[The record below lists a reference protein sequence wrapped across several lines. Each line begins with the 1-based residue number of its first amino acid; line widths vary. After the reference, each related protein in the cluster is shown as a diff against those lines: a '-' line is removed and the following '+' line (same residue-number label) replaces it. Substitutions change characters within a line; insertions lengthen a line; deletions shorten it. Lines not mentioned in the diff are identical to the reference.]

1 MSTTQQAAP
10 TSAHHVAI
18 PTVTTTEPSDSERTA
33 ASEAQ
38 SAATHH
44 DSAAGTERTSALH
57 GYGSTSKMVTLPS
70 DSTPTDRSDT
80 NDDTTPPSDQPFSRR
95 STRASA
101 GATAAAGEG
110 AFEKLPLKKRLTDLL
125 IAERKIS
132 REPTLKESLWA
143 IITATWLNVLLVF
156 IPVGWALHFAKVN
169 DTIIFIFTFLSIIP
183 LAKMLGTGTEEL
195 ALRVGQTLGG
205 LLNATLGNAV
215 ELIIAIIALVK
226 CEIRVVQSSLLGSIL
241 SNLLLVMGMCFFL
254 GGLRYSEQAFGGAAA
269 QLNSSLLV
277 ISVIAILVPAGY
289 SAAFR
294 DTNSDSFEK
303 SSILSMSRG
312 TSILLLLTYGAYLSF
327 QLFTHPHL
335 YVEAAQQDNGED
347 FTKKLK
353 LGRKEKTAFKPAK
366 SVRKPRQALVDPEEG
381 AVQDDDDEEVPTLT
395 LWAAVGL
402 LVVATVLIAI
412 TAEFL
417 VSSINGLTEQHPEIS
432 VEWVGLILLPIVGNA
447 AEHLTAV
454 ASGLHDKLDL
464 ALGVAVGSSIQIA
477 LFVIPFMV
485 TLGWI
490 LNKPLSLLFDP
501 FESIV
506 LFLSVLIAN
515 YTLQD
520 GRSNWMEGWLLMM
533 VYVIIAVSLQF
544 FRYPSSSFLPTPFL
558 IWAVIIPH
566 SSSTSITR
574 WSTLYHYIVNAI
586 AFGLAF
592 FILGGVLYF
601 IRHGLQCF
609 ADESAHNRA
618 CTCRAGVLC

>member
-1 MSTTQQAAP
+1 MSTTYQDAS

-18 PTVTTTEPSDSERTA
+18 PTVTAMPNSDRTA
-33 ASEAQ
+33 ASEAR
-38 SAATHH
+38 AED
-44 DSAAGTERTSALH
+44 DSAAATERTTALSGH
-57 GYGSTSKMVTLPS
+57 DLTSKTVAMPSEPTSTDSKNESTLPS
-70 DSTPTDRSDT
+70 H
-80 NDDTTPPSDQPFSRR
+80 QPFSRR

-101 GATAAAGEG
+101 SAAAAAGEG
-110 AFEKLPLKKRLTDLL
+110 GFEKLPLKKRLTDLL

-143 IITATWLNVLLVF
+143 IISATWLNLLLVF

-294 DTNSDSFEK
+294 NTNSDSFEK

-335 YVEAAQQDNGED
+335 YVEAAQQGNGED

-353 LGRKEKTAFKPAK
+353 LGKKKKTAFKPAK
-366 SVRKPRQALVDPEEG
+366 SVRKPRQPVVGPEEG
-381 AVQDDDDEEVPTLT
+381 GIQGEDDEDDEEVPTLT
-395 LWAAVGL
+395 LWAALGL
-402 LVVATVLIAI
+402 LVVVTVLIAI

-520 GRSNWMEGWLLMM
+520 GRSNWMEGWL
-533 VYVIIAVSLQF
+533 VRREIS
-544 FRYPSSSFLPTPFL
+544 
-558 IWAVIIPH
+558 
-566 SSSTSITR
+566 
-574 WSTLYHYIVNAI
+574 
-586 AFGLAF
+586 
-592 FILGGVLYF
+592 
-601 IRHGLQCF
+601 
-609 ADESAHNRA
+609 
-618 CTCRAGVLC
+618 